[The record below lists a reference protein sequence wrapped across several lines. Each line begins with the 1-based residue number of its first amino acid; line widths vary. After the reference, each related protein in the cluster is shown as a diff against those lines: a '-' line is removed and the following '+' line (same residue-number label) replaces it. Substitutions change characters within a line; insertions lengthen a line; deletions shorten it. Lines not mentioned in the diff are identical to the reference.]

1 MAKIFFVGDGN
12 LMEHSVSGELEAEL
26 RKVLVDIDQ
35 AEFLFCGCHDAFTYQ
50 ALTIV
55 ILLKEEYPEKQ
66 FTVTSIIDPVLAE
79 RGTDAVSPGI
89 FGRSMKLPYNA
100 DRTVYAPEFPLK
112 SDKLILTHSRRITRW
127 AVGQC
132 SILFTYYYPNLPSPA
147 CHLAGNAAKHVGAEI
162 HHLYMPDTLRRINEL
177 IEMLPERQRDVLQMS
192 NSGMTYREVGNS
204 IGVSA
209 NRAQQLAGWGARKVR
224 DMLRDEGIL
233 SEWYRPFVY

>member
-12 LMEHSVSGELEAEL
+12 LMEHSVSDELEAEL

-66 FTVTSIIDPVLAE
+66 LTVTSIIDPVLAE

-89 FGRSMKLPYNA
+89 FRRSMKLPYNA

-112 SDKLILTHSRRITRW
+112 SDKLILTHSRRITKW
-127 AVGQC
+127 AVDQC
-132 SILFTYYYPNLPSPA
+132 GILFTYYYPNLPSSA
-147 CHLAGNAAKHVGAEI
+147 CHLVGNAAKHVGAEI
-162 HHLYMPDTLRRINEL
+162 HHLYIQIKR
-177 IEMLPERQRDVLQMS
+177 
-192 NSGMTYREVGNS
+192 
-204 IGVSA
+204 
-209 NRAQQLAGWGARKVR
+209 VR
-224 DMLRDEGIL
+224 
-233 SEWYRPFVY
+233 

>member
-112 SDKLILTHSRRITRW
+112 SDKLILTHSLIITRW
-127 AVGQC
+127 VVGQC

>member
-89 FGRSMKLPYNA
+89 FRRSMKLPYNA
-100 DRTVYAPEFPLK
+100 DRTVYAPEFSLK

-209 NRAQQLAGWGARKVR
+209 NRAQQLAGRGARKVR

>member
-1 MAKIFFVGDGN
+1 M
-12 LMEHSVSGELEAEL
+12 
-26 RKVLVDIDQ
+26 
-35 AEFLFCGCHDAFTYQ
+35 
-50 ALTIV
+50 
-55 ILLKEEYPEKQ
+55 
-66 FTVTSIIDPVLAE
+66 
-79 RGTDAVSPGI
+79 
-89 FGRSMKLPYNA
+89 MKLPYNA